1 MLDREG
7 RREKILEARN
17 REIRLRQR
25 TKIADN
31 SHRDILERETLNKP
45 SLISDPAVQNAEKE
59 FFTVIEM
66 ELAALKAETEAS
78 EQDEEYGIKPEVAS
92 SEETGR
98 KKNRF
103 LKDEFEG
110 ANFEEEDC
118 DEDQDVEGDDFKQQ

>member
-7 RREKILEARN
+7 RREKILESRN

-25 TKIADN
+25 TKITDN

-66 ELAALKAETEAS
+66 VIFNLQTLTLLS
-78 EQDEEYGIKPEVAS
+78 E
-92 SEETGR
+92 
-98 KKNRF
+98 
-103 LKDEFEG
+103 
-110 ANFEEEDC
+110 
-118 DEDQDVEGDDFKQQ
+118 

>member
-66 ELAALKAETEAS
+66 VILNLQTLTPLNE
-78 EQDEEYGIKPEVAS
+78 
-92 SEETGR
+92 
-98 KKNRF
+98 
-103 LKDEFEG
+103 
-110 ANFEEEDC
+110 
-118 DEDQDVEGDDFKQQ
+118 

>member
-25 TKIADN
+25 TKIVEN

-66 ELAALKAETEAS
+66 VIFNLWTLILLS
-78 EQDEEYGIKPEVAS
+78 E
-92 SEETGR
+92 
-98 KKNRF
+98 
-103 LKDEFEG
+103 
-110 ANFEEEDC
+110 
-118 DEDQDVEGDDFKQQ
+118 